1 MASKNMTLDRL
12 SDRLVEVFSNAAMTA
27 EYNEEGHHSIC
38 FGWDGSG
45 LSPLSR
51 AAYLD
56 AFGKEMVGQ
65 AEEVAR
71 AIVEDRQQ
79 RFEQSAYKGYTMLA
93 DEHVMNGQP
102 APVAGQ
108 FVWAL
113 DSGLK
118 CEGGLPH
125 AISNMEYMVYEREN
139 SDEKELKPRLVK
151 VTRVFT
157 LSEEDFDPISEQR
170 SAEVLEG
177 IVKQLT
183 EGDYGSASDD
193 VTDEECQTFGDYGK
207 LVEWKQR
214 TFYTLG
220 VALVCGQRWYVM
232 DTEGYSYSRY
242 ILVPLTWDTM
252 FGKVLMAIRERNN
265 ERNRQ
270 EQERQEREYKDRL
283 DAYRKKCERWAPL
296 MEPIEAYTKARE
308 EANHVLYEADQK
320 VRGIYGKER
329 RKALE
334 KEQKAFDQAQRKE
347 QNVRRRNILA
357 MVQAAFPG
365 VKFSLKVNHG
375 WGGDWNLTWWDGPTE
390 EEFNKKTDLDLFV
403 TYHDCFDGMTD
414 SSYTTKEEHTDF
426 AEKFMGGTAGDIR
439 TSREMSEA
447 KKAELTAEL
456 KSIVPDIVDDEPYDF
471 ESKAEQV
478 ARHFGRFQRE
488 LFGHY
493 NCREYAA
500 TIVHRIFCHT
510 SFVEQTETPTVPPT
524 GTDGAETTNNSNNSK
539 SSTTMA
545 KKNMTK
551 NETKNVQN
559 AQVANNAIA
568 PIKVAEGSVPMS
580 PEAFLAEHGDI
591 EDAEFEEVTAGTEV
605 KSEEVKSEKSLPAV
619 TFSTYTT
626 KRGDTAPQII
636 GFGGED
642 DPRYKAVKES
652 GAKWVSAGWKK
663 DLNGNKVYILLFG
676 VRYMD
681 VAKALCGAYNT
692 PDVDAWHRAEDACMA
707 IYEQA
712 QRDGKARWEEKKA
725 QWAAARSEKLK
736 VKSEELA
743 AAESAEKQVAAMLEK
758 LMKGEDVPESILKHI
773 DPEVLAKFTKAA

>member
-27 EYNEEGHHSIC
+27 EYNEDGHHSIC

-71 AIVEDRQQ
+71 AIVEDRHQ

-102 APVAGQ
+102 APVVGS

-252 FGKVLMAIRERNN
+252 FEKVLTAIRERNN

-283 DAYRKKCERWAPL
+283 EAYRKKCERWAPL

-329 RKALE
+329 RKALKE
-334 KEQKAFDQAQRKE
+334 EQKAFDQAQRKE

-357 MVQAAFPG
+357 MVQTAFPG

-524 GTDGAETTNNSNNSK
+524 GTDGDETTNNSNNSK

-551 NETKNVQN
+551 NESANVQN
-559 AQVANNAIA
+559 AQVNNQADEQPAKFSIVPYTNKQGETGYFLFGFA
-568 PIKVAEGSVPMS
+568 SQEEAKGLADRMAKSVREGFRYENHTRYDV
-580 PEAFLAEHGDI
+580 
-591 EDAEFEEVTAGTEV
+591 V
-605 KSEEVKSEKSLPAV
+605 
-619 TFSTYTT
+619 
-626 KRGDTAPQII
+626 
-636 GFGGED
+636 GFP
-642 DPRYKAVKES
+642 PRYAQM
-652 GAKWVSAGWKK
+652 AQQMCDALNAG
-663 DLNGNKVYILLFG
+663 DAAA
-676 VRYMD
+676 
-681 VAKALCGAYNT
+681 VAKIAAST
-692 PDVDAWHRAEDACMA
+692 FDVYAAAVA
-707 IYEQA
+707 
-712 QRDGKARWEEKKA
+712 DGKAESDRKRAERKEAEAKA
-725 QWAAARSEKLK
+725 KAKEVAK
-736 VKSEELA
+736 VKK
-743 AAESAEKQVAAMLEK
+743 SAGLYSKEDVAAMMQTL
-758 LMKGEDVPESILKHI
+758 LNGGDVPEDIKAL
-773 DPEVLAKFTKAA
+773 LAKVA

>member
-1 MASKNMTLDRL
+1 MTLDRL
-12 SDRLVEVFSNAAMTA
+12 SERLVEVFSNAVMTA

-51 AAYLD
+51 TAYLD
-56 AFGKEMVGQ
+56 AFGKEMVAQ

-71 AIVEDRQQ
+71 VIVEDRQQ

-125 AISNMEYMVYEREN
+125 AISNMEYRVYER
-139 SDEKELKPRLVK
+139 DEDEPKLKPRLVK

-157 LSEEDFDPISEQR
+157 LSEEDFDPISEQK

-183 EGDYGSASDD
+183 ESDHGSCSDD
-193 VTDEECQTFGDYGK
+193 VTDEECSTFANYGK

-220 VALVCGQRWYVM
+220 VAIVCGDRWYIV

-242 ILVPLTWDTM
+242 ILVPLAWDTM
-252 FGKVLMAIRERNN
+252 FEKVLTAIRERNN

-270 EQERQEREYKDRL
+270 KQERQEREYKDRL
-283 DAYRKKCERWAPL
+283 EAYRKKCEKWEHL
-296 MEPIEAYTKARE
+296 MEPIAPYTKARE
-308 EANHVLYEADQK
+308 EANHALYEADQK
-320 VRGIYGKER
+320 LRGIYGKER

-334 KEQKAFDQAQRKE
+334 KERKAFDQAQRKE
-347 QNVRRRNILA
+347 QNVRKKNILA
-357 MVQAAFPG
+357 MVQTAFPG
-365 VKFSLKVNHG
+365 VKFSLKVHHG
-375 WGGDWNLTWWDGPTE
+375 WGGDWELTWWDGPTE
-390 EEFNKKTDLDLFV
+390 EEFAEKTDLDIFV

-426 AEKFMGGTAGDIR
+426 AMKFMGGTAGDIR
-439 TSREMSEA
+439 TSREMSEV
-447 KKAELTAEL
+447 KKTELTAEL
-456 KSIVPDIVDDEPYDF
+456 KSICPDIMDDERYDF
-471 ESKAEQV
+471 TDKAEKV
-478 ARHFGRFQRE
+478 AQHFGRYQRE
-488 LFGHY
+488 LFGNHNY
-493 NCREYAA
+493 LEYAD
-500 TIVHRIFCHT
+500 TIAHRIFCHT
-510 SFVEQTETPTVPPT
+510 SFVGQPETPTVPPT
-524 GTDGAETTNNSNNSK
+524 GTDGDETTNNSNNSK

-545 KKNMTK
+545 KKNMTQ
-551 NETKNVQN
+551 NESANVRD
-559 AQVANNAIA
+559 AQVNNQPISEA
-568 PIKVAEGSVPMS
+568 PQTQPVSEAKPSPSAEERG
-580 PEAFLAEHGDI
+580 EG
-591 EDAEFEEVTAGTEV
+591 
-605 KSEEVKSEKSLPAV
+605 LPQV
-619 TFSTYTT
+619 QFSTYTT
-626 KRGDTAPQII
+626 KKGDTAPQII

-642 DPRYKAVKES
+642 DPRWKAHKDA
-652 GAKWVSAGWKK
+652 GHKWVSASYRR

-712 QRDGKARWEEKKA
+712 QRDGKARWEEKKQ
-725 QWAAARSEKLK
+725 QWAEKK
-736 VKSEELA
+736 
-743 AAESAEKQVAAMLEK
+743 AEKAAQKAADEQAKKCYTKEDVAAMLADVLAGK
-758 LMKGEDVPESILKHI
+758 DVPEDIKAL
-773 DPEVLAKFTKAA
+773 LKAA

>member
-1 MASKNMTLDRL
+1 MTLDRL

-56 AFGKEMVGQ
+56 AFGKEMVAQ

-102 APVAGQ
+102 APVAGS

-157 LSEEDFDPISEQR
+157 LSEEDFDPISEQK

-193 VTDEECQTFGDYGK
+193 VTDEECSTFGDYGK

-220 VALVCGQRWYVM
+220 VAIACGDRWYIV

-242 ILVPLTWDTM
+242 ILVPLTWNTM
-252 FGKVLMAIRERNN
+252 FEKVLTAIRERNN

-283 DAYRKKCERWAPL
+283 EAYRKKCEKWEHL
-296 MEPIEAYTKARE
+296 MEPIASYTKARE

-320 VRGIYGKER
+320 LRGIYGKER
-329 RKALE
+329 KKALE
-334 KEQKAFDQAQRKE
+334 KEKKAFDQAQRKE
-347 QNVRRRNILA
+347 QNVRKKNILA
-357 MVQAAFPG
+357 MVQTAFPG
-365 VKFSLKVNHG
+365 VKFSLKVHHG
-375 WGGDWNLTWWDGPTE
+375 WGGDWELTWWDGPTE
-390 EEFNKKTDLDLFV
+390 EEFAEKTDLDIFV

-426 AEKFMGGTAGDIR
+426 AMKFMGGTAGDIR
-439 TSREMSEA
+439 ISREMSEA
-447 KKAELTAEL
+447 KKAELTEKL
-456 KSIVPDIVDDEPYDF
+456 KAIVPDIVDDEPYDF
-471 ESKAEQV
+471 EGKAEEV
-478 ARHFGRFQRE
+478 AQHFGRFERE

-493 NCREYAA
+493 NYREYAQ

-524 GTDGAETTNNSNNSK
+524 GTDGDETTTENNNSK

-545 KKNMTK
+545 KKNMTQ
-551 NETKNVQN
+551 NES
-559 AQVANNAIA
+559 ANTVNNQAIA
-568 PIKVAEGSVPMS
+568 SIKVAEDSVPMTAENYFAGL
-580 PEAFLAEHGDI
+580 PE
-591 EDAEFEEVTAGTEV
+591 VQ
-605 KSEEVKSEKSLPAV
+605 
-619 TFSTYTT
+619 FSTYKT

-642 DPRYKAVKES
+642 DPRWKTHKDAGHKY
-652 GAKWVSAGWKK
+652 VSASYRR

-681 VAKALCGAYNT
+681 VAKALAGAYNT
-692 PDVDAWHRAEDACMA
+692 ADVDAWRRAEDACMA

-712 QRDGKARWEEKKA
+712 QRDGKARWEEKKQ
-725 QWAAARSEKLK
+725 QWAEKKAERQAAKTA
-736 VKSEELA
+736 EEQA
-743 AAESAEKQVAAMLEK
+743 KKCYTKEDVAAMLK
-758 LMKGEDVPESILKHI
+758 NVLAGGDVPEDIKRL
-773 DPEVLAKFTKAA
+773 LAA

>member
-1 MASKNMTLDRL
+1 MTLDRL
-12 SDRLVEVFSNAAMTA
+12 SDRLVEVFSNAVMTA
-27 EYNEEGHHSIC
+27 DYNKKGHHSIC

-51 AAYLD
+51 AAYVD
-56 AFGKEMVGQ
+56 AFGKEMVAQ

-125 AISNMEYMVYEREN
+125 AISNMEYCVYEREE
-139 SDEKELKPRLVK
+139 DEEELKPRLVK
-151 VTRVFT
+151 VTKVFT
-157 LSEEDFDPISEQR
+157 LPEEDFDPISESK

-177 IVKQLT
+177 IVKQLE
-183 EGDYGSASDD
+183 EGDYGSCSDD
-193 VTDEECQTFGDYGK
+193 VTDEECSTFADYGK

-220 VALVCGQRWYVM
+220 VAIVCGDRWYIV

-252 FGKVLMAIRERNN
+252 FEKVLTAIRERNN

-283 DAYRKKCERWAPL
+283 EAYRKKCEKWEHL
-296 MEPIEAYTKARE
+296 MEPIAPYTKARE

-320 VRGIYGKER
+320 LRGIYGKER

-347 QNVRRRNILA
+347 QNVRKKNILA
-357 MVQAAFPG
+357 MVQTAFPG
-365 VKFSLKVNHG
+365 VKFSLKVHHG
-375 WGGDWNLTWWDGPTE
+375 WGGDWELTWWDGPTE
-390 EEFNKKTDLDLFV
+390 EEFAEKTDLDIFV

-426 AEKFMGGTAGDIR
+426 AMKFMGGTAGDIR

-447 KKAELTAEL
+447 KKTELTAEL
-456 KSIVPDIVDDEPYDF
+456 KSICPDIVDDERYDF
-471 ESKAEQV
+471 TDKAEKV
-478 ARHFGRFQRE
+478 AQHFGRYQRE
-488 LFGHY
+488 LFGNHNY
-493 NCREYAA
+493 LEYAA
-500 TIVHRIFCHT
+500 TIVHRIFCRT
-510 SFVEQTETPTVPPT
+510 SFVGQPETPTVPPT
-524 GTDGAETTNNSNNSK
+524 GTDGDEKNNNSSTNNNE
-539 SSTTMA
+539 TTMA
-545 KKNMTK
+545 TKKNN
-551 NETKNVQN
+551 NETKNVANN
-559 AQVANNAIA
+559 AQVTNHAIA
-568 PIKVAEGSVPMS
+568 MQGSEYTVKDNNGKDVKFESVVPAAICE
-580 PEAFLAEHGDI
+580 PI
-591 EDAEFEEVTAGTEV
+591 EDADFEEIPADAEV
-605 KSEEVKSEKSLPAV
+605 KEVKSEKPLPSV

-626 KRGDTAPQII
+626 KKGDTAPQII

-642 DPRYKAVKES
+642 DPRWKSHKDAGHKY
-652 GAKWVSAGWKK
+652 VSASYRR

-676 VRYMD
+676 TRYMD
-681 VAKALCGAYNT
+681 VAKALAGAYNT
-692 PDVDAWHRAEDACMA
+692 NDVNAWHRAEDACMA

-725 QWAAARSEKLK
+725 QWAEKK
-736 VKSEELA
+736 
-743 AAESAEKQVAAMLEK
+743 AEKAAQKAADEQAKKCYTKEDVAAILSDVLDGK
-758 LMKGEDVPESILKHI
+758 DVPEDIKAL
-773 DPEVLAKFTKAA
+773 LAKAA